1 MKCSYCGKEEVLPFK
16 CPYCGEYFCS
26 EHRLPE
32 HHECLN
38 LHLAYPPS
46 RKPVPVLHPIPE
58 VSRVEV
64 RYETKKASFKEI
76 INFLIGAVLV
86 WAVGASMLR
95 FHLSDALFLL
105 NSVIFLMA
113 FILHE
118 YAHKLAAARNGLHSE
133 FQLNL
138 FGAFLTFIS
147 IFLPL
152 KLIAPGAVVIYGY
165 ASPEKMGRVAAYG
178 PLTNII
184 LGLVMLPVLLSPYGY
199 MISVAF
205 YLNAFIALFNLVPF
219 GVLDGRKIMAW
230 NRPAW
235 AATFVLSLAF
245 FVLGYFSL

>member
-1 MKCSYCGKEEVLPFK
+1 MKCSYCERDEPLPFR

-32 HHECLN
+32 HHECPN

-46 RKPVPVLHPIPE
+46 RKPVPVLRPIPE
-58 VSRVEV
+58 VSKVEYEV
-64 RYETKKASFKEI
+64 RRPSSRETV
-76 INFLIGAVLV
+76 NFLVGAALV

-95 FHLSDALFLL
+95 FRLSDTLFLL
-105 NSVIFLMA
+105 NSVIFLLA

-118 YAHKLAAARNGLHSE
+118 YAHKLAAARNGLYGE
-133 FQLNL
+133 FQLSF

-178 PLTNII
+178 PLTN
-184 LGLVMLPVLLSPYGY
+184 LVLALIMLPVLLSPYGY
-199 MISVAF
+199 TISVAF

-219 GVLDGRKIMAW
+219 GVLDGRKILEW
-230 NRPAW
+230 NRTAW
-235 AATFVLSLAF
+235 AIMFILSLAF
-245 FVLGYFSL
+245 FALGYFSL